1 MSSRSHLDYLTSY
14 PRRSNRVDSLIR
26 QTPVVTLQHTVDS
39 VADVLYNDPSLYSIA
54 VLDPNNK
61 PVGIVRRHDFMH
73 LFLSRYGREL
83 YGRKLITHFMD
94 NHPLIIEAHL
104 SLEEASCYLTS
115 GSRLSPEHDFIIAEK
130 GIYRGLGHIMDL
142 LQAMT
147 ELQIRNARYA
157 NPLTQLPGNVP
168 IYEYIENLLAQKVNF
183 AVAYCDLD
191 NFKPFND
198 NYGYEQGDKVI
209 KTVAELLTANM
220 DEECDFVGHVG
231 GDDFI
236 VVMQSTDWIVRCES
250 VLSLFATQA
259 LTFYNESDR
268 ANGGIHALDRKGNP
282 TFYSFLSLSIGAV
295 MPDPE
300 ACHSHHDVAAL
311 ASEAKHQAKKLNGNQ
326 LFIDRRRKPLR
337 PAAFSPQAW
346 DDEGR

>member
-1 MSSRSHLDYLTSY
+1 MSSRTHLSY
-14 PRRSNRVDSLIR
+14 SAIHTRRSNRVDTLIH
-26 QTPVVTLQHTVDS
+26 QTPVITLQHTVDS
-39 VADVLYNDPSLYSIA
+39 VADIFYNDPTLYSIA
-54 VLDPNNK
+54 VVDSNHL

-94 NHPLIIEAHL
+94 NHPLIIESDL
-104 SLEEASCYLTS
+104 SLEEASRYLTS

-147 ELQIRNARYA
+147 ELQIRNAHYA

-168 IYEYIENLLAQKVNF
+168 IYEHIESLLEKKINF

-198 NYGYEQGDKVI
+198 IYGYDQGDKVI
-209 KTVAELLTANM
+209 KAVAQLLVENM
-220 DEECDFVGHVG
+220 DEACDFVGHVG

-236 VVMQSTDWIVRCES
+236 VVMQSMDWVARCES
-250 VLSLFATQA
+250 VLSLFEVQA
-259 LTFYNESDR
+259 LTFYNERDR
-268 ANGGIHALDRKGNP
+268 QSGGIHSFDRKGNP
-282 TFYSFLSLSIGAV
+282 TFYPFLSLSIGAV
-295 MPDPE
+295 MPDTE
-300 ACHSHHDVAAL
+300 ACQSHHDVATL
-311 ASEAKHQAKKLNGNQ
+311 ASEAKHQAKLLNGNQ
-326 LFIDRRRKPLR
+326 LFIDRRRKPVR
-337 PAAFSPQAW
+337 TGFSN
-346 DDEGR
+346 EM